1 MAFTDGAATLV
12 ASQRLVSLTLLNFEG
27 PVLKAFKNMHPG
39 KPGPNGEP
47 IDSPSEP
54 IILKDGWGTQISFM
68 TLREFADFIDG
79 KTVVTDSQGKI
90 WNYGIEHENAKPSP
104 LKIVE
109 FIAKVIEQ

>member
-1 MAFTDGAATLV
+1 MAFTDGRTTVV

-27 PVLKAFKNMHPG
+27 AVLKAFKNMHPG

-47 IDSPSEP
+47 ADSPSEP
-54 IILKDGWGTQISFM
+54 IILKDQWGTAIEFM
-68 TLREFADFIDG
+68 TLRAFADFIDG

-90 WNYGIEHENAKPSP
+90 WNYGKEHDNAKPNP